1 MYSMYPYIRR
11 ESHPDFTRAA
21 YLLTFFL
28 TKQPAMSH
36 YITTHNTNG
45 KPIFSNLVADHH
57 EMQIPIG
64 TIKTVWSSH
73 ELPTN
78 LSTEADIEQYK
89 HDRTNVFFSGD
100 RRICPQNGSATC
112 IISMK
117 PGGESGFHRTM
128 TLDTIVMLEGE
139 IELHLDSGEKRTLKA
154 EDTIVQRGT
163 MHKWVNVTPNGGWA
177 RWVAFIQII
186 EQPLEIANMTFRGEW
201 AH

>member
-1 MYSMYPYIRR
+1 
-11 ESHPDFTRAA
+11 
-21 YLLTFFL
+21 
-28 TKQPAMSH
+28 
-36 YITTHNTNG
+36 
-45 KPIFSNLVADHH
+45 
-57 EMQIPIG
+57 
-64 TIKTVWSSH
+64 
-73 ELPTN
+73 
-78 LSTEADIEQYK
+78 
-89 HDRTNVFFSGD
+89 
-100 RRICPQNGSATC
+100 
-112 IISMK
+112 MK

-139 IELHLDSGEKRTLKA
+139 IELHLDSGEKRILKA